1 MLHFHECL
9 KTVFMHNKFK
19 FSIIIETR
27 GNRRNPLKRPSQNEN
42 TDDNNNIS
50 MLVYCL
56 YDDDSF
62 IGGLSLYY
70 RTYIQCVS
78 SWVGIDYYNF
88 QIKCSFEDLA
98 VHEPKKG
105 E

>member
-1 MLHFHECL
+1 
-9 KTVFMHNKFK
+9 
-19 FSIIIETR
+19 
-27 GNRRNPLKRPSQNEN
+27 
-42 TDDNNNIS
+42 

-88 QIKCSFEDLA
+88 QIKCTFEDFLLA

-105 E
+105 ESVEASSLQPANEDGCYSKIDQAKFFYVQPQRG